1 MGSPGA
7 GGSSKLG
14 FGSGSLTNGAI
25 SGARGAQVVVNE
37 DLTRAM
43 VFTPIATAVS
53 GLTTIFAMATWASRG
68 NRLMELVSRVTISR
82 TSTDESGHDHHVS
95 RHGCLILD
103 RLCYQYGCIRKGQA
117 RCGCASIIHTIKPE
131 SRLCLWSCYL
141 LALGSGGESSIHKS
155 ESVAEICRSL

>member
-7 GGSSKLG
+7 GGSSGLG

-25 SGARGAQVVVNE
+25 GGARSVQVVASE

-68 NRLMELVSRVTISR
+68 NRSMELVSHVVMCG
-82 TSTDESGHDHHVS
+82 STAHKTGHDHHVS
-95 RHGCLILD
+95 SYCCLILD
-103 RLCYQYGCIRKGQA
+103 RICHQHGRIRKGQA
-117 RCGCASIIHTIKPE
+117 RG
-131 SRLCLWSCYL
+131 
-141 LALGSGGESSIHKS
+141 
-155 ESVAEICRSL
+155 